1 MIFSETNRIKD
12 TLMKRFFISLAFIA
26 VGVSCLMAQPK
37 ARRQERQVAKSNSNN
52 MTLRQQIDFPTA
64 EPMSGDVVWR
74 RDVYRELD
82 LNDEANAALYYP
94 VEPNGQQVNLFT
106 LLFKLIMAGPNH
118 GGIAA
123 YSYDVNSGS
132 EKFDESLRL
141 SPKKFLDDYHI
152 FYEKTDRG
160 VHIDDSDIPSAEVKA
175 YYVKESSYYDQ
186 NTSSFHRQVTAL
198 CPVMFR
204 DDDFGDG
211 ATKYPLFWVRYSDL
225 APFLAKQMVMTS
237 NVNNAAMMSIADYFA
252 TNGYKGKIYKTNNML
267 GKTLAQEAGGD
278 SVKLVKAQQRIDSEI
293 ASFESQLWGDQA
305 KKDSLDSI
313 AKLDPKHVK
322 GVKKGSRIRR
332 VAAKSPRVK
341 QSRARVPESSSG
353 SGTARV
359 TVRRQRH

>member
-1 MIFSETNRIKD
+1 
-12 TLMKRFFISLAFIA
+12 MKRLFIIIA
-26 VGVSCLMAQPK
+26 ICCFGVAGTSAQPK
-37 ARRQERQVAKSNSNN
+37 ARRVQQQQEQKSNSNN
-52 MTLRQQIDFPTA
+52 MTLRQQIDFPTD
-64 EPMSGDVVWR
+64 EPMSGDVIWR

-82 LNDEANAALYYP
+82 LTEDANAALYYP
-94 VEPNGQQVNLFT
+94 VEPDGTHVNLFT

-152 FYEKTDRG
+152 FYEKTDKG

-175 YYVKESSYYDQ
+175 YFIKESSYYDQ
-186 NTSSFHRQVTAL
+186 NTATFHRQVTAL

-204 DDDFGDG
+204 EDDFGDG

-237 NVNNAAMMSIADYFA
+237 NINNAAMMSLADYFG
-252 TNGYKGKIYKTNNML
+252 TNLYKGKIYKTNNML
-267 GKTLAQEAGGD
+267 GKTLAQEVGSD
-278 SVKLVKAQQRIDSEI
+278 SVKLSKAQQRIDKEI
-293 ASFESQLWGDQA
+293 AAFESNIWGDQA

-313 AKLDPKHVK
+313 AKLDPKVLK
-322 GVKKGSRIRR
+322 SSKKTPRLRR
-332 VAAKSPRVK
+332 SSARTDRVK
-341 QSRARVPESSSG
+341 SKRSQTPQTVSSG
-353 SGTARV
+353 AARV

>member
-1 MIFSETNRIKD
+1 
-12 TLMKRFFISLAFIA
+12 MKRLFIIIA
-26 VGVSCLMAQPK
+26 ICCFGVAGTSAQPK
-37 ARRQERQVAKSNSNN
+37 ARRVQQQQERKSNSNN
-52 MTLRQQIDFPTA
+52 MTLRQQIDFPTD
-64 EPMSGDVVWR
+64 EPMSGDVIGR

-82 LNDEANAALYYP
+82 LTDDANAALYYP
-94 VEPNGQQVNLFT
+94 VEPDGTHVNLFT

-152 FYEKTDRG
+152 FYEKTDKG

-175 YYVKESSYYDQ
+175 YFIKESSYYDQ
-186 NTSSFHRQVTAL
+186 NTATFHRQVTAL

-204 DDDFGDG
+204 EDDFGDG

-237 NVNNAAMMSIADYFA
+237 NINNAAMMSLADYFG
-252 TNGYKGKIYKTNNML
+252 TNLYKGKIYKTNNML
-267 GKTLAQEAGGD
+267 GKTLAQEVGSD
-278 SVKLVKAQQRIDSEI
+278 SVKLSKAQLRIDKEI
-293 ASFESQLWGDQA
+293 AAFESKIWGDQA

-313 AKLDPKHVK
+313 AKLDPKALK
-322 GVKKGSRIRR
+322 SSKKT
-332 VAAKSPRVK
+332 PRVRR
-341 QSRARVPESSSG
+341 SSARTERVKSKRGQTPQTVSSG
-353 SGTARV
+353 AARV

>member
-1 MIFSETNRIKD
+1 
-12 TLMKRFFISLAFIA
+12 MKRLLIIIA
-26 VGVSCLMAQPK
+26 ICCFGVAGTSAQPK
-37 ARRQERQVAKSNSNN
+37 ARRVQQQQEQKSNSNN
-52 MTLRQQIDFPTA
+52 MTLRQQIDFPTD
-64 EPMSGDVVWR
+64 EPMSGDVIWR

-82 LNDEANAALYYP
+82 LTEDANAALYYP
-94 VEPNGQQVNLFT
+94 VEPDGTHVNLFT

-118 GGIAA
+118 GGIAV

-152 FYEKTDRG
+152 FYEKTDKG

-175 YYVKESSYYDQ
+175 YFIKESSYYDQ
-186 NTSSFHRQVTAL
+186 NTATFHRQVTAL

-204 DDDFGDG
+204 EDDFGDG

-237 NVNNAAMMSIADYFA
+237 NINNAAMMSLADYFG
-252 TNGYKGKIYKTNNML
+252 TNLYKGKIYKTNNML
-267 GKTLAQEAGGD
+267 GKTLAQEVGSD
-278 SVKLVKAQQRIDSEI
+278 SVKLSKAQQRIDKEI
-293 ASFESQLWGDQA
+293 AAFESKIWGDQA

-313 AKLDPKHVK
+313 AKLDPKALK
-322 GVKKGSRIRR
+322 SSKKT
-332 VAAKSPRVK
+332 PRVRR
-341 QSRARVPESSSG
+341 SSARTERVKSKRGQTPQTVSSG
-353 SGTARV
+353 AARV

>member
-1 MIFSETNRIKD
+1 
-12 TLMKRFFISLAFIA
+12 MKRLFIIIA
-26 VGVSCLMAQPK
+26 ICCFGVAGTLAQPK
-37 ARRQERQVAKSNSNN
+37 ARRVQQQQEQKSNSNN
-52 MTLRQQIDFPTA
+52 MTLRQQIDFPTD
-64 EPMSGDVVWR
+64 EPMSGDVIWR

-82 LNDEANAALYYP
+82 LTDDANAALYYP
-94 VEPNGQQVNLFT
+94 VEPDGTHVNLFT

-152 FYEKTDRG
+152 FYEKTDKG

-175 YYVKESSYYDQ
+175 YFIKESSYYDQ
-186 NTSSFHRQVTAL
+186 NTATFHRQVTAL

-204 DDDFGDG
+204 EDDFGDG

-237 NVNNAAMMSIADYFA
+237 NINNAAMMSLADYFG
-252 TNGYKGKIYKTNNML
+252 TNLYKGKVYKTNNML
-267 GKTLAQEAGGD
+267 GKTLAQEVGSD
-278 SVKLVKAQQRIDSEI
+278 SVKLSKAQQRIDKEI
-293 ASFESQLWGDQA
+293 AAFESKIWGDQA

-313 AKLDPKHVK
+313 AKLDPKALK
-322 GVKKGSRIRR
+322 SSKKT
-332 VAAKSPRVK
+332 PRVRR
-341 QSRARVPESSSG
+341 SSARTERVKSKRGQTPQTVSSG
-353 SGTARV
+353 AARV

>member
-1 MIFSETNRIKD
+1 
-12 TLMKRFFISLAFIA
+12 MKRLFIIIA
-26 VGVSCLMAQPK
+26 ICCFGVAGTSAQPK
-37 ARRQERQVAKSNSNN
+37 ARRVQQQQEQKSNSNN
-52 MTLRQQIDFPTA
+52 MTLRQQIDFPTD
-64 EPMSGDVVWR
+64 EPMSGDVIWR

-82 LNDEANAALYYP
+82 LTEDANAALYYP
-94 VEPNGQQVNLFT
+94 VEPDGTHVNLFT

-152 FYEKTDRG
+152 FYEKTDKG

-175 YYVKESSYYDQ
+175 YFIKESSYYDQ
-186 NTSSFHRQVTAL
+186 NTATFHRQVTAL

-204 DDDFGDG
+204 EDDFGDG

-237 NVNNAAMMSIADYFA
+237 NINNAAMMSLADYFG
-252 TNGYKGKIYKTNNML
+252 TNLYKGKIYKTNNML
-267 GKTLAQEAGGD
+267 GKTLAQEVGSD
-278 SVKLVKAQQRIDSEI
+278 SVKLSKAQLRIDKEI
-293 ASFESQLWGDQA
+293 AAFESKIWGDQA

-313 AKLDPKHVK
+313 AKLDPKALK
-322 GVKKGSRIRR
+322 SSKKT
-332 VAAKSPRVK
+332 PRVRR
-341 QSRARVPESSSG
+341 SSARTERVKSKRGQTPQTVSSG
-353 SGTARV
+353 AARV

>member
-1 MIFSETNRIKD
+1 
-12 TLMKRFFISLAFIA
+12 MKRLFIFIA
-26 VGVSCLMAQPK
+26 LISMGVSSVVAQPK
-37 ARRQERQVAKSNSNN
+37 ARRQEQQATKSNSNGN
-52 MTLRQQIDFPTA
+52 KMTLRQQIDFPTD
-64 EPMSGDVVWR
+64 EPMSSDVVWR

-106 LLFKLIMAGPNH
+106 LLFKLIMSGPNH

-211 ATKYPLFWVRYSDL
+211 ATKYPLFWVKFSDL

-237 NVNNAAMMSIADYFA
+237 NINNAAMMSIADYFA
-252 TNGYKGKIYKTNNML
+252 TNCYNGKIYKTNNML
-267 GKTLAQEAGGD
+267 GKTLAQEVGND
-278 SVKLVKAQQRIDSEI
+278 STKLVNAQQRIDSEI
-293 ASFESQLWGDQA
+293 ASFESHLWGDQA

-313 AKLDPKHVK
+313 AKIDTKQVK
-322 GVKKGSRIRR
+322 AVKNSSRVRR
-332 VAAKSPRVK
+332 ASAKSPRVK
-341 QSRARVPESSSG
+341 QSRPRTAETSSASG
-353 SGTARV
+353 AARV

>member
-1 MIFSETNRIKD
+1 
-12 TLMKRFFISLAFIA
+12 MKRLFIFLAFISM
-26 VGVSCLMAQPK
+26 GVSCLVAQPK
-37 ARRQERQVAKSNSNN
+37 ARRQEQQATKSNSNN
-52 MTLRQQIDFPTA
+52 MTLRQQIDFPTD

-82 LNDEANAALYYP
+82 LSDAANAALYYP

-106 LLFKLIMAGPNH
+106 LLFKLIMSGPNH

-132 EKFDESLRL
+132 EKFDETLRL

-186 NTSSFHRQVTAL
+186 NTSQFHRQVTAL

-211 ATKYPLFWVRYSDL
+211 ATKYPLFWVKYSDL

-237 NVNNAAMMSIADYFA
+237 NINNAAMMSIADYFA
-252 TNGYKGKIYKTNNML
+252 TNSYKGKIYKTNNML
-267 GKTLAQEAGGD
+267 GKTLAQEVGGD
-278 SVKLVKAQQRIDSEI
+278 SAKLVKAQQRIDAEI
-293 ASFESQLWGDQA
+293 ASFESHLWGDQA

-313 AKLDPKHVK
+313 AKLDIKQEK
-322 GVKKGSRIRR
+322 GVKKSSRIRR
-332 VAAKSPRVK
+332 AAAKSPRVK
-341 QSRARVPESSSG
+341 QSRSRVPESSS
-353 SGTARV
+353 SSSSARV

>member
-1 MIFSETNRIKD
+1 
-12 TLMKRFFISLAFIA
+12 MKRLFIFFAFITMGA
-26 VGVSCLMAQPK
+26 SCLVAQPK
-37 ARRQERQVAKSNSNN
+37 ARRQEQQATKSNSNN
-52 MTLRQQIDFPTA
+52 MTLRQQIDFPTD

-106 LLFKLIMAGPNH
+106 LLFKLIMSGPNH
-118 GGIAA
+118 GGVAA
-123 YSYDVNSGS
+123 YSYDVNSGN

-141 SPKKFLDDYHI
+141 SAKKFLDDYHI

-211 ATKYPLFWVRYSDL
+211 ATKYPLFWVKYSDL
-225 APFLAKQMVMTS
+225 APYLAKQMVMTS

-252 TNGYKGKIYKTNNML
+252 TNSYKGKIYKTNNML
-267 GKTLAQEAGGD
+267 GKTLAQEVGND
-278 SVKLVKAQQRIDSEI
+278 SVKLANAQQRIDSEI
-293 ASFESQLWGDQA
+293 ASFESHLWGDQA

-313 AKLDPKHVK
+313 AKLDTKQAKAVK
-322 GVKKGSRIRR
+322 NSSRIRR
-332 VAAKSPRVK
+332 ASAKSPRVK
-341 QSRARVPESSSG
+341 QSRSRTSQSSSA
-353 SGTARV
+353 SGAARV

>member
-1 MIFSETNRIKD
+1 
-12 TLMKRFFISLAFIA
+12 MKRLFIFLAFITMGA
-26 VGVSCLMAQPK
+26 SCLVAQPK
-37 ARRQERQVAKSNSNN
+37 ARRQEQQATKSNSNN
-52 MTLRQQIDFPTA
+52 MTLRQQIDFPTD
-64 EPMSGDVVWR
+64 EPMSGDLVWR

-94 VEPNGQQVNLFT
+94 VEPDGQHVNLFT

-132 EKFDESLRL
+132 EKFDEALRL

-175 YYVKESSYYDQ
+175 YYIKESSYYDQ

-252 TNGYKGKIYKTNNML
+252 TNSYKGKIYKTNNML
-267 GKTLAQEAGGD
+267 GKTLAQEVGGD
-278 SVKLVKAQQRIDSEI
+278 SVKLAKAQQRIDTEI
-293 ASFESQLWGDQA
+293 ASFESHLWGDQA

-313 AKLDPKHVK
+313 AKLDPKLAK
-322 GVKKGSRIRR
+322 SVKKGSRIRR
-332 VAAKSPRVK
+332 ASARAPKVRQGHARTPQSSP
-341 QSRARVPESSSG
+341 ASG
-353 SGTARV
+353 AARV

>member
-1 MIFSETNRIKD
+1 
-12 TLMKRFFISLAFIA
+12 
-26 VGVSCLMAQPK
+26 VQQQ
-37 ARRQERQVAKSNSNN
+37 QEQKSNSNN
-52 MTLRQQIDFPTA
+52 MTLRQQIDFPTD
-64 EPMSGDVVWR
+64 EPMSGDVIWR

-82 LNDEANAALYYP
+82 LTEDANAALYYP
-94 VEPNGQQVNLFT
+94 VEPDGTHVNLFT

-152 FYEKTDRG
+152 FYEKTDKG

-175 YYVKESSYYDQ
+175 YFIKESSYYDQ
-186 NTSSFHRQVTAL
+186 NTATFHRQVTAL

-204 DDDFGDG
+204 EDDFGDG

-237 NVNNAAMMSIADYFA
+237 NINNAAMMSLADYFG
-252 TNGYKGKIYKTNNML
+252 TNLYKGKIYKTNNML
-267 GKTLAQEAGGD
+267 GKTLAQEVGSD
-278 SVKLVKAQQRIDSEI
+278 SVKLSKAQQRIDKEI
-293 ASFESQLWGDQA
+293 AAFESKIWGDQA

-313 AKLDPKHVK
+313 AKLDPKALK
-322 GVKKGSRIRR
+322 SSKKT
-332 VAAKSPRVK
+332 PRVRR
-341 QSRARVPESSSG
+341 SSARTERVKSKRGQTPQTVSSG
-353 SGTARV
+353 AARV

>member
-1 MIFSETNRIKD
+1 
-12 TLMKRFFISLAFIA
+12 MKRLFIIIA
-26 VGVSCLMAQPK
+26 ICCFGVAGTSAQPK
-37 ARRQERQVAKSNSNN
+37 ARRVQQQQEQKSNSNN
-52 MTLRQQIDFPTA
+52 MTLRQQIDFPTD
-64 EPMSGDVVWR
+64 EPMSGDVIWR

-82 LNDEANAALYYP
+82 LTEDANAALYYP
-94 VEPNGQQVNLFT
+94 VEPDGTHVNLFT

-118 GGIAA
+118 GGIAV

-152 FYEKTDRG
+152 FYEKTDKG

-175 YYVKESSYYDQ
+175 YFIKESSYYDQ
-186 NTSSFHRQVTAL
+186 NTATFHRQVTAL

-204 DDDFGDG
+204 EDDFGDG

-237 NVNNAAMMSIADYFA
+237 NINNAAMMSLADYFG
-252 TNGYKGKIYKTNNML
+252 TNLYKGKIYKTNNML
-267 GKTLAQEAGGD
+267 GKTLAQEVGSD
-278 SVKLVKAQQRIDSEI
+278 SVKLSKAQQRIDKEI
-293 ASFESQLWGDQA
+293 AAFESKIWGDQA

-313 AKLDPKHVK
+313 AKLDPKALK
-322 GVKKGSRIRR
+322 SSKKT
-332 VAAKSPRVK
+332 PRVRR
-341 QSRARVPESSSG
+341 SSARTERVKSKRGQTPQTVSSG
-353 SGTARV
+353 AARV

>member
-1 MIFSETNRIKD
+1 M
-12 TLMKRFFISLAFIA
+12 
-26 VGVSCLMAQPK
+26 GVSCLEAQPK
-37 ARRQERQVAKSNSNN
+37 ARRQEQQATKSNSNN
-52 MTLRQQIDFPTA
+52 MTLRQQIDFPTD

-82 LNDEANAALYYP
+82 LSDEANAALYYP

-175 YYVKESSYYDQ
+175 YYIKESSYYDQ

-237 NVNNAAMMSIADYFA
+237 NINNAAMMSIADYFA
-252 TNGYKGKIYKTNNML
+252 TNSYKGKIYKTNNML
-267 GKTLAQEAGGD
+267 GKTLAQEVGGD
-278 SVKLVKAQQRIDSEI
+278 STKLANAQQRIDAEI
-293 ASFESQLWGDQA
+293 NSFESHIWGDQA

-313 AKLDPKHVK
+313 AKLDTRQVK
-322 GVKKGSRIRR
+322 GVKKSSRIRQ
-332 VAAKSPRVK
+332 VSAKSPRVR
-341 QSRARVPESSSG
+341 QSRTRRPESSST
-353 SGTARV
+353 SGAARV

>member
-1 MIFSETNRIKD
+1 
-12 TLMKRFFISLAFIA
+12 MKRLLIIIA
-26 VGVSCLMAQPK
+26 ICCFGVASSSAQPK
-37 ARRQERQVAKSNSNN
+37 ARRIHQEQAPMSNSNN
-52 MTLRQQIDFPTA
+52 MTLRQQIDFPTD
-64 EPMSGDVVWR
+64 EPMSGDVIWR

-82 LNDEANAALYYP
+82 LTEDANAALYYP
-94 VEPNGQQVNLFT
+94 VEPDGTHVNLFT

-160 VHIDDSDIPSAEVKA
+160 VHIDDSDIPSEEVKA
-175 YYVKESSYYDQ
+175 YFIKESSYYDQ
-186 NTSSFHRQVTAL
+186 NTATFHRQVTAL

-204 DDDFGDG
+204 EDDFGDG

-237 NVNNAAMMSIADYFA
+237 NINNAAMMSLADYFG
-252 TNGYKGKIYKTNNML
+252 TNQYKGKIYKTNNML
-267 GKTLAQEAGGD
+267 GKTLAQEVGGD
-278 SVKLVKAQQRIDSEI
+278 SIKLTKEQQRIDKEI
-293 ASFESQLWGDQA
+293 SAFESQIWGDQA
-305 KKDSLDSI
+305 RKDSLDSI
-313 AKLDPKHVK
+313 AKLDPKLLNA
-322 GVKKGSRIRR
+322 KK
-332 VAAKSPRVK
+332 KSSRVK
-341 QSRARVPESSSG
+341 RGSARTERVRNSRSKAPQTSSANG
-353 SGTARV
+353 AARV

>member
-1 MIFSETNRIKD
+1 M
-12 TLMKRFFISLAFIA
+12 A
-26 VGVSCLMAQPK
+26 VGVSCVVAQPK
-37 ARRQERQVAKSNSNN
+37 ARRQEQQAAKSNSNN
-52 MTLRQQIDFPTA
+52 MTLRQQIDFPTD

-94 VEPNGQQVNLFT
+94 VEPNGTQVNLFT
-106 LLFKLIMAGPNH
+106 LLFKLIMAGPNR

-132 EKFDESLRL
+132 EKFDETLRL

-175 YYVKESSYYDQ
+175 YYIKESSYYDQ

-237 NVNNAAMMSIADYFA
+237 NINNAAMMSIADYFA
-252 TNGYKGKIYKTNNML
+252 TNSYKGKIYKTNNML
-267 GKTLAQEAGGD
+267 GKTLAQEVGGD
-278 SVKLVKAQQRIDSEI
+278 TVKLVKAQQRIDAEI
-293 ASFESQLWGDQA
+293 ASFESHLWGNQA

-313 AKLDPKHVK
+313 AKLDAKQLK
-322 GVKKGSRIRR
+322 AVKKTSRIRQ
-332 VAAKSPRVK
+332 ASAKSPRVK
-341 QSRARVPESSSG
+341 QSRARVPESSSA
-353 SGTARV
+353 SGAARV

>member
-1 MIFSETNRIKD
+1 
-12 TLMKRFFISLAFIA
+12 MKRLFIFLAFITIGA
-26 VGVSCLMAQPK
+26 SCLVAQPK
-37 ARRQERQVAKSNSNN
+37 ARRQEQQATKSNSNN
-52 MTLRQQIDFPTA
+52 MTLRQQIDFPTD

-94 VEPNGQQVNLFT
+94 VEPDGQHVNLFT

-175 YYVKESSYYDQ
+175 YYIKESSYYDQ

-252 TNGYKGKIYKTNNML
+252 TNSYKGKIYKTNNML
-267 GKTLAQEAGGD
+267 GKTLAQEVGGD
-278 SVKLVKAQQRIDSEI
+278 SVKLAKEQERIDSEI
-293 ASFESQLWGDQA
+293 ASFESHLWGDQA

-313 AKLDPKHVK
+313 AKLDPKLAK
-322 GVKKGSRIRR
+322 GVRKSSRIRR
-332 VAAKSPRVK
+332 VSAKSPRVK
-341 QSRARVPESSSG
+341 QGRTRSPQSSPASG
-353 SGTARV
+353 AARV

>member
-1 MIFSETNRIKD
+1 
-12 TLMKRFFISLAFIA
+12 MKRLFIIIA
-26 VGVSCLMAQPK
+26 ICCFGVAGTLAQPK
-37 ARRQERQVAKSNSNN
+37 ARRVQQQQEQKSNSNN
-52 MTLRQQIDFPTA
+52 MTLRQQIDFPTD
-64 EPMSGDVVWR
+64 EPMSGDVIWR

-82 LNDEANAALYYP
+82 LTEDANAALYYP
-94 VEPNGQQVNLFT
+94 VEPDGTHVNLFT

-152 FYEKTDRG
+152 FYEKTDKG

-175 YYVKESSYYDQ
+175 YFIKESSYYDQ
-186 NTSSFHRQVTAL
+186 NTATFHRQVTAL

-204 DDDFGDG
+204 EDDFGDG

-237 NVNNAAMMSIADYFA
+237 NINNAAMMSLADYFG
-252 TNGYKGKIYKTNNML
+252 TNLYKGKVYKTNNML
-267 GKTLAQEAGGD
+267 GKTLAQEVGSD
-278 SVKLVKAQQRIDSEI
+278 SVKLSKAQQRIDKEI
-293 ASFESQLWGDQA
+293 AAFESKIWGDQA

-313 AKLDPKHVK
+313 AKLDPKALK
-322 GVKKGSRIRR
+322 SSKKT
-332 VAAKSPRVK
+332 PRVRR
-341 QSRARVPESSSG
+341 SSARTERVKSKRGQTPQTVSSG
-353 SGTARV
+353 AARV

>member
-1 MIFSETNRIKD
+1 
-12 TLMKRFFISLAFIA
+12 MKRLFIFFVFITMGA
-26 VGVSCLMAQPK
+26 SCLVAQPK
-37 ARRQERQVAKSNSNN
+37 ARRQEQQATKSNSNN
-52 MTLRQQIDFPTA
+52 MTLRQQIDFPTD

-106 LLFKLIMAGPNH
+106 LLFKLIMSGPNH
-118 GGIAA
+118 GGVAA
-123 YSYDVNSGS
+123 YSYDVNSGN

-141 SPKKFLDDYHI
+141 SAKKFLDDYHI

-211 ATKYPLFWVRYSDL
+211 ATKYPLFWVKYSDL
-225 APFLAKQMVMTS
+225 APYLAKQMVMTS

-252 TNGYKGKIYKTNNML
+252 TNSYKGKIYKANNML
-267 GKTLAQEAGGD
+267 GKTLAQEVGND
-278 SVKLVKAQQRIDSEI
+278 SVKLANAQQRIDSEI
-293 ASFESQLWGDQA
+293 ASFENHLWGDQA

-313 AKLDPKHVK
+313 AKLDTKQAKAVK
-322 GVKKGSRIRR
+322 NSSRIRR
-332 VAAKSPRVK
+332 ASAKSPRVK
-341 QSRARVPESSSG
+341 QSRSRTSQSSSA
-353 SGTARV
+353 SGAARV

>member
-1 MIFSETNRIKD
+1 
-12 TLMKRFFISLAFIA
+12 MKRLFIIIA
-26 VGVSCLMAQPK
+26 ICCFGVAGTSAQPK
-37 ARRQERQVAKSNSNN
+37 ARRVQQQQEQKSNSNN
-52 MTLRQQIDFPTA
+52 MTLRQQIDFPTD
-64 EPMSGDVVWR
+64 EPMSGDVIWR

-82 LNDEANAALYYP
+82 LTEDANAALYYP
-94 VEPNGQQVNLFT
+94 VEPDGTHVNLFT

-152 FYEKTDRG
+152 FYEKTDKG

-175 YYVKESSYYDQ
+175 YFIKESSYYDQ
-186 NTSSFHRQVTAL
+186 NTATFHRQVTAL

-204 DDDFGDG
+204 EDDFGDG

-237 NVNNAAMMSIADYFA
+237 NINNAAMMSLADYFG
-252 TNGYKGKIYKTNNML
+252 TNLYKGKIYKTNNML
-267 GKTLAQEAGGD
+267 GKTLAQEVGSD
-278 SVKLVKAQQRIDSEI
+278 SVKLSKAQQRIDKEI
-293 ASFESQLWGDQA
+293 AAFESNIWGDQA

-313 AKLDPKHVK
+313 AKLDPKVLK
-322 GVKKGSRIRR
+322 SSKKT
-332 VAAKSPRVK
+332 PRVRR
-341 QSRARVPESSSG
+341 SSARTERVKSKRGQTPQTVSSG
-353 SGTARV
+353 AARV

>member
-1 MIFSETNRIKD
+1 
-12 TLMKRFFISLAFIA
+12 MKRLFIIIA
-26 VGVSCLMAQPK
+26 ICCFGVAGTSAQPK
-37 ARRQERQVAKSNSNN
+37 ARRVQQQQEQKSNSNN
-52 MTLRQQIDFPTA
+52 MTLRQQIDFPTD
-64 EPMSGDVVWR
+64 EPMSGDVIWR

-82 LNDEANAALYYP
+82 LTDDANAALYYP
-94 VEPNGQQVNLFT
+94 VEPDGTHVNLFT

-152 FYEKTDRG
+152 FYEKTDKG

-175 YYVKESSYYDQ
+175 YFIKESSYYDQ
-186 NTSSFHRQVTAL
+186 NTATFHRQVTAL

-204 DDDFGDG
+204 EDDFGDG

-237 NVNNAAMMSIADYFA
+237 NINNAAMMSLADYFG
-252 TNGYKGKIYKTNNML
+252 TNLYKGKIYKTNNML
-267 GKTLAQEAGGD
+267 GKTLAQEVGSD
-278 SVKLVKAQQRIDSEI
+278 SVKLSKAQQRIDKEI
-293 ASFESQLWGDQA
+293 AAFESNIWGDQA

-313 AKLDPKHVK
+313 AKLDPKVLK
-322 GVKKGSRIRR
+322 SSKKTPRLRR
-332 VAAKSPRVK
+332 SSARTDRVK
-341 QSRARVPESSSG
+341 SKRSQTPQTVSSG
-353 SGTARV
+353 AARV

>member
-1 MIFSETNRIKD
+1 
-12 TLMKRFFISLAFIA
+12 MKRLLIIIA
-26 VGVSCLMAQPK
+26 ICCFGVAGTSAQPK
-37 ARRQERQVAKSNSNN
+37 ARRVQQQQEQKSNSNN
-52 MTLRQQIDFPTA
+52 MTLRQQIDFPTD
-64 EPMSGDVVWR
+64 EPMSGDVIWR

-82 LNDEANAALYYP
+82 LTEDANAALYYP
-94 VEPNGQQVNLFT
+94 VEPDGTHVNLFT

-118 GGIAA
+118 GGIAV

-152 FYEKTDRG
+152 FYEKTDKG

-175 YYVKESSYYDQ
+175 YFIKESSYYDQ
-186 NTSSFHRQVTAL
+186 NTATFHRQVTAL

-204 DDDFGDG
+204 EDDFGDG

-237 NVNNAAMMSIADYFA
+237 NINNAAMMSLADYFG
-252 TNGYKGKIYKTNNML
+252 TNLYKGKVYKTNNML
-267 GKTLAQEAGGD
+267 GKTLAQEVGSD
-278 SVKLVKAQQRIDSEI
+278 SVKLSKAQQRIDKEI
-293 ASFESQLWGDQA
+293 AAFESKIWGDQA

-313 AKLDPKHVK
+313 AKLDPKALK
-322 GVKKGSRIRR
+322 SSKKTPRLRR
-332 VAAKSPRVK
+332 SSARTERVK
-341 QSRARVPESSSG
+341 SKRGQTPQTVSSG
-353 SGTARV
+353 AARV

>member
-1 MIFSETNRIKD
+1 
-12 TLMKRFFISLAFIA
+12 MKRLFIIIA
-26 VGVSCLMAQPK
+26 ICCFGVAGTSAQPK
-37 ARRQERQVAKSNSNN
+37 ARRVQQLQEQKSNSNN
-52 MTLRQQIDFPTA
+52 MTLRQQIAFPTD
-64 EPMSGDVVWR
+64 EPMSGDVIWR

-82 LNDEANAALYYP
+82 LTEDANAALYYP
-94 VEPNGQQVNLFT
+94 VEPDGTHVNLFT

-152 FYEKTDRG
+152 FYEKTDKG

-175 YYVKESSYYDQ
+175 YFIKESSYYDQ
-186 NTSSFHRQVTAL
+186 NTATFHRQVTAL

-204 DDDFGDG
+204 EDDFGDG

-237 NVNNAAMMSIADYFA
+237 NINNAAMMSLADYFG
-252 TNGYKGKIYKTNNML
+252 TNLYKGKIYKTNNML
-267 GKTLAQEAGGD
+267 GKTLAQEVGSD
-278 SVKLVKAQQRIDSEI
+278 SVKLSKAQQRIDKEI
-293 ASFESQLWGDQA
+293 AAFESKIWGDQA

-313 AKLDPKHVK
+313 AKLDPKALK
-322 GVKKGSRIRR
+322 SSKKT
-332 VAAKSPRVK
+332 PRVRR
-341 QSRARVPESSSG
+341 SSARTERVKSKRGQTPQTVSSG
-353 SGTARV
+353 AARV

>member
-1 MIFSETNRIKD
+1 
-12 TLMKRFFISLAFIA
+12 MKRLFIIIA
-26 VGVSCLMAQPK
+26 ICCFGVAGTSAQPK
-37 ARRQERQVAKSNSNN
+37 ARRVQQQQEQKSNSNN
-52 MTLRQQIDFPTA
+52 MTLRQQIDFPTD
-64 EPMSGDVVWR
+64 EPMSGDVIWR

-82 LNDEANAALYYP
+82 LTDDANAALYYP
-94 VEPNGQQVNLFT
+94 VEPDGTHVNLFT

-152 FYEKTDRG
+152 FYEKTDKG

-175 YYVKESSYYDQ
+175 YFIKESSYYDQ
-186 NTSSFHRQVTAL
+186 NTATFHRQVTAL

-204 DDDFGDG
+204 EDDFGDG

-237 NVNNAAMMSIADYFA
+237 NINNAAMMSLADYFG
-252 TNGYKGKIYKTNNML
+252 TNLYKGKIYKTNNML
-267 GKTLAQEAGGD
+267 GKTLAQEVGSD
-278 SVKLVKAQQRIDSEI
+278 SVKLSKAQQRIDKEI
-293 ASFESQLWGDQA
+293 AAFESNIWGDQA

-313 AKLDPKHVK
+313 AKLDPKALK
-322 GVKKGSRIRR
+322 SSKKT
-332 VAAKSPRVK
+332 PRVRR
-341 QSRARVPESSSG
+341 SSARTERVKSKRGQTPQTVSSG
-353 SGTARV
+353 AARV

>member
-1 MIFSETNRIKD
+1 
-12 TLMKRFFISLAFIA
+12 MKRLFIIIA
-26 VGVSCLMAQPK
+26 ICCFGVAGTSAQPK
-37 ARRQERQVAKSNSNN
+37 ARRVQQQQEQKSNSNN
-52 MTLRQQIDFPTA
+52 MTLRQQIDFPSD
-64 EPMSGDVVWR
+64 EPMSGDVIWR

-82 LNDEANAALYYP
+82 LTEDANAALYYP
-94 VEPNGQQVNLFT
+94 VEPDGTHVNLFT

-152 FYEKTDRG
+152 FYEKTDKG

-175 YYVKESSYYDQ
+175 YFIKESSYYDQ
-186 NTSSFHRQVTAL
+186 NTATFHRQVTAL

-204 DDDFGDG
+204 EDDFGDG

-237 NVNNAAMMSIADYFA
+237 NINNAAMMSLADYFG
-252 TNGYKGKIYKTNNML
+252 TNLYKGKIYKTNNML
-267 GKTLAQEAGGD
+267 GKTLAQEVGSD
-278 SVKLVKAQQRIDSEI
+278 SVKLSKAQQRIDKEI
-293 ASFESQLWGDQA
+293 AAFESKIWGDQA

-313 AKLDPKHVK
+313 AKLDPKALK
-322 GVKKGSRIRR
+322 SSKKT
-332 VAAKSPRVK
+332 PRVRR
-341 QSRARVPESSSG
+341 SSARTERVKSKRGQTPQTVSSG
-353 SGTARV
+353 AARV

>member
-1 MIFSETNRIKD
+1 M
-12 TLMKRFFISLAFIA
+12 TLMKRFFIMMMMFCAGCASL
-26 VGVSCLMAQPK
+26 CAQPK
-37 ARRQERQVAKSNSNN
+37 ALRTQQQQQAQKSNSNN
-52 MTLRQQIDFPTA
+52 MTLRQQIDFPTD
-64 EPMSGDVVWR
+64 EPMSGDVIWR

-82 LNDEANAALYYP
+82 LTDDANAALYYP
-94 VEPNGQQVNLFT
+94 VEPDGTHVNLFT

-152 FYEKTDRG
+152 FYEKTDKG

-175 YYVKESSYYDQ
+175 YFIKESSYYDQ
-186 NTSSFHRQVTAL
+186 NTATFHRQVTAL

-204 DDDFGDG
+204 EDDFGDG

-225 APFLAKQMVMTS
+225 APFLAKQMVMIS
-237 NVNNAAMMSIADYFA
+237 NINNAAMMSLADYFG
-252 TNGYKGKIYKTNNML
+252 TNLYKGKIYKTNNML

-278 SVKLVKAQQRIDSEI
+278 SVKLSKEQQRIDKEI
-293 ASFESQLWGDQA
+293 AMFESHIWGDQA

-313 AKLDPKHVK
+313 AKLDPKAL
-322 GVKKGSRIRR
+322 KGS
-332 VAAKSPRVK
+332 KKTPRVRRASARTERVK
-341 QSRARVPESSSG
+341 SSRNRAAQTVTPSG
-353 SGTARV
+353 AARV

>member
-1 MIFSETNRIKD
+1 
-12 TLMKRFFISLAFIA
+12 MKRLFIFFAFITIGA
-26 VGVSCLMAQPK
+26 SCLLAQPK
-37 ARRQERQVAKSNSNN
+37 ARRQEQQATKSNSNN
-52 MTLRQQIDFPTA
+52 MTLRQQIDFPTD

-106 LLFKLIMAGPNH
+106 LLFKLIISGPNH
-118 GGIAA
+118 GGVAA
-123 YSYDVNSGS
+123 YSYDVNSGN

-141 SPKKFLDDYHI
+141 SAKKFLDDYHI

-211 ATKYPLFWVRYSDL
+211 ATKYPLFWVKYSDL
-225 APFLAKQMVMTS
+225 APYLAKQMVMTS

-252 TNGYKGKIYKTNNML
+252 TNSYKGKIYKTNNML
-267 GKTLAQEAGGD
+267 GKTLAQEVGND
-278 SVKLVKAQQRIDSEI
+278 SVKLANAQQRIDSEI
-293 ASFESQLWGDQA
+293 ASFESHLWGDQA

-313 AKLDPKHVK
+313 AKLDTKQAKAVK
-322 GVKKGSRIRR
+322 NSSRIRR
-332 VAAKSPRVK
+332 ASAKSPRVK
-341 QSRARVPESSSG
+341 QSRSRTSQSSSA
-353 SGTARV
+353 SGAARV

>member
-1 MIFSETNRIKD
+1 
-12 TLMKRFFISLAFIA
+12 
-26 VGVSCLMAQPK
+26 VQQQ
-37 ARRQERQVAKSNSNN
+37 QEQKSNSNN
-52 MTLRQQIDFPTA
+52 MTLRQQIDFPTD
-64 EPMSGDVVWR
+64 EPMSGDVIWR

-82 LNDEANAALYYP
+82 LTDDANAALYYP
-94 VEPNGQQVNLFT
+94 VEPDGTHVNLFT

-152 FYEKTDRG
+152 FYEKTDKG

-175 YYVKESSYYDQ
+175 YFIKESSYYDQ
-186 NTSSFHRQVTAL
+186 NTATFHRQVTAL

-204 DDDFGDG
+204 EDDFGDG

-237 NVNNAAMMSIADYFA
+237 NINNAAMMSLADYFG
-252 TNGYKGKIYKTNNML
+252 TNLYKGKIYKTNNML
-267 GKTLAQEAGGD
+267 GKTLAQEVGSD
-278 SVKLVKAQQRIDSEI
+278 SVKLSKAQQRIDKEI
-293 ASFESQLWGDQA
+293 AAFESNIWGDQA

-313 AKLDPKHVK
+313 AKLDPKVLK
-322 GVKKGSRIRR
+322 SSKKTPRLRR
-332 VAAKSPRVK
+332 SSARTDRVK
-341 QSRARVPESSSG
+341 SKRGQTPQTVSSG
-353 SGTARV
+353 AARV

>member
-1 MIFSETNRIKD
+1 
-12 TLMKRFFISLAFIA
+12 MKRLFIIIA
-26 VGVSCLMAQPK
+26 ICCFGVAGTLAQPK
-37 ARRQERQVAKSNSNN
+37 ARRVQQQQEQKSNSNN
-52 MTLRQQIDFPTA
+52 MTLRQQIDFPTD
-64 EPMSGDVVWR
+64 EPMSGDVIWR

-82 LNDEANAALYYP
+82 LTDDANAALYYP
-94 VEPNGQQVNLFT
+94 VEPDGTHVNLFT

-152 FYEKTDRG
+152 FYEKTDKG

-175 YYVKESSYYDQ
+175 YFIKESSYYDQ
-186 NTSSFHRQVTAL
+186 NTATFHRQVTAL

-204 DDDFGDG
+204 EDDFGDG
-211 ATKYPLFWVRYSDL
+211 ATKYPLFWVRYSDV

-237 NVNNAAMMSIADYFA
+237 NINNAAMMSLADYFG
-252 TNGYKGKIYKTNNML
+252 TNLYKGKVYKTNNML
-267 GKTLAQEAGGD
+267 GKTLAQEVGSD
-278 SVKLVKAQQRIDSEI
+278 SVKLSKAQQRIDKEI
-293 ASFESQLWGDQA
+293 AAFESKIWGDQA

-313 AKLDPKHVK
+313 AKLDPKALK
-322 GVKKGSRIRR
+322 SSKKTPRLRR
-332 VAAKSPRVK
+332 SSARTERVK
-341 QSRARVPESSSG
+341 SKRSQAPQTVSSG
-353 SGTARV
+353 AARV

>member
-1 MIFSETNRIKD
+1 
-12 TLMKRFFISLAFIA
+12 MKRLLIIIA
-26 VGVSCLMAQPK
+26 ICCFGVAGTSAQPK
-37 ARRQERQVAKSNSNN
+37 ARRVQQQQEQKSNSNN
-52 MTLRQQIDFPTA
+52 MTLRQQIDFPTD
-64 EPMSGDVVWR
+64 EPMSGDVIWR

-82 LNDEANAALYYP
+82 LTEDANAALYYP
-94 VEPNGQQVNLFT
+94 VEPDGTHVNLFT

-118 GGIAA
+118 GGIAV

-152 FYEKTDRG
+152 FYEKTDKG

-175 YYVKESSYYDQ
+175 YFIKESSYYDQ
-186 NTSSFHRQVTAL
+186 NTATFHRQVTAL

-204 DDDFGDG
+204 EDDFGDG

-237 NVNNAAMMSIADYFA
+237 NINNAAMMSLADYFG
-252 TNGYKGKIYKTNNML
+252 TNLYKGKVYKTNNML
-267 GKTLAQEAGGD
+267 GKTLAQEVGSD
-278 SVKLVKAQQRIDSEI
+278 SVKLSKAQQRIDKEI
-293 ASFESQLWGDQA
+293 AAFESKIWGDQA

-313 AKLDPKHVK
+313 AKLDPKALK
-322 GVKKGSRIRR
+322 SSKKT
-332 VAAKSPRVK
+332 PRVRR
-341 QSRARVPESSSG
+341 SSARTERVKSKRGQTPQTVSSG
-353 SGTARV
+353 AARV

>member
-1 MIFSETNRIKD
+1 
-12 TLMKRFFISLAFIA
+12 MKRYFIIMLMFCAGAASL
-26 VGVSCLMAQPK
+26 CAQPK
-37 ARRQERQVAKSNSNN
+37 ARRMQQQQAQKSNSNN
-52 MTLRQQIDFPTA
+52 MTLRQQIDFPTD
-64 EPMSGDVVWR
+64 EPMSGDVIWR

-82 LNDEANAALYYP
+82 LTDDANAALYYP
-94 VEPNGQQVNLFT
+94 VEPDGTHVNLFT

-152 FYEKTDRG
+152 FYEKTDKG

-175 YYVKESSYYDQ
+175 YFIKESSYYDQ
-186 NTSSFHRQVTAL
+186 NTATFHRQVTAL

-204 DDDFGDG
+204 EDDFGDG

-237 NVNNAAMMSIADYFA
+237 NINNAAMMSLADYFG
-252 TNGYKGKIYKTNNML
+252 TNQYKGKIYKTNNML
-267 GKTLAQEAGGD
+267 GKTLAQEVGGD
-278 SVKLVKAQQRIDSEI
+278 SIKLTKEQQRIDKEI
-293 ASFESQLWGDQA
+293 SIFESQIWGDQA

-313 AKLDPKHVK
+313 AKLDPKLLYA
-322 GVKKGSRIRR
+322 KK
-332 VAAKSPRVK
+332 KSTRVK
-341 QSRARVPESSSG
+341 RGSARTERVKSSRSKAPQASPANG
-353 SGTARV
+353 AARV